1 MKVVELIRASSSL
14 LSILAG
20 ANVMAS
26 DVKYL
31 CMYDDYC
38 RMKSEG
44 HKVVYIVAML
54 SDVFGVSEK
63 TVYNVIKKFEK
74 EI

>member
-14 LSILAG
+14 LSILAD
-20 ANVMAS
+20 ANVMTS

-44 HKVVYIVAML
+44 HKIIYIVAML
-54 SDVFGVSEK
+54 SDVFDISER
-63 TVYNVIKKFEK
+63 TVYNVINKFEK

>member
-14 LSILAG
+14 LSILAD

-38 RMKSEG
+38 RMKAEG
-44 HKVVYIVAML
+44 HKIIYIVAML
-54 SDVFGVSEK
+54 SDVFDISER
-63 TVYNVIKKFEK
+63 TVYNVINKFEK